1 MAISW
6 GEPTCNGR
14 MFWHLILTDACN
26 LSCSYCRGKAFWPHE
41 EPGRPC
47 TYDPNLPAELA
58 IDLDDL
64 AAFLRQ
70 VPARRHACALV
81 DVSDLM
87 QCEPG
92 PWAQLCTAARA
103 MPIVALSPDDDA
115 ATRQMARAM
124 GAQAFFRK
132 PVDAAALLDSI
143 DWVMCAEA
151 RDASAGGG

>member
-1 MAISW
+1 MPMRSR
-6 GEPTCNGR
+6 GVVYVV
-14 MFWHLILTDACN
+14 DADASVRQG
-26 LSCSYCRGKAFWPHE
+26 LARLMDAAGLEA
-41 EPGRPC
+41 RPC
-47 TYDPNLPAELA
+47 AST
-58 IDLDDL
+58 

-87 QCEPG
+87 NCEPG
-92 PWAQLCTAARA
+92 PWALLLAAARA

-115 ATRQMARAM
+115 VTRQMARAM

-143 DWVMCAEA
+143 DWVMRAEA
-151 RDASAGGG
+151 RDGNAAAS